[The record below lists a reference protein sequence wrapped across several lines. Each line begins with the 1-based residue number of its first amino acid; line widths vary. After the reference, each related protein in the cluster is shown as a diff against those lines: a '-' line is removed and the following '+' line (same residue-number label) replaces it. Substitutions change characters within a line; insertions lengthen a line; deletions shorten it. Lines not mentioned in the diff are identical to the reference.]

1 LKFAG
6 GDRSVVEKKIIGVPV
21 AGLAARGFS
30 VGDATDPNPAAFGFA
45 GSAPEESEFAVGA
58 AAR

>member
-45 GSAPEESEFAVGA
+45 GSAP
-58 AAR
+58 

>member
-1 LKFAG
+1 
-6 GDRSVVEKKIIGVPV
+6 VVEKKTIGARV
-21 AGLAARGFS
+21 AGRDQRGFS
-30 VGDATDPNPAAFGFA
+30 VGGAVDPNPAAFGFA